1 MAWDYSEKVKDHFLN
16 PRNVGEIEDATV
28 VAEVGSIACG
38 DALRLYLKLD
48 DKEKITDAKF
58 QTFGCGSAIA
68 SSSALTEMI
77 KGMSLDEAAKVTND
91 NIADFLDGLP
101 EAKMHCSVMGKE
113 ALDAAVA
120 KFRGLDLEHHDEDE
134 GKIVCYCF
142 GISENKIRNI
152 VRDNGLTEIEQVT
165 NFCKAGGGCQS
176 CHPSIED
183 IIEEVQKEKI
193 AREHFASHDMAQM
206 TTGGAATAV
215 AAPAPALVG
224 IAPAPSAAPTGGMTN
239 LQRITKIQ
247 EVVNRDIRPMLNAD
261 GGDMELIDIA
271 GNQVMVRLVGAC
283 GSCPSSKLTL
293 KLGVERILQEK
304 VDSSIV
310 IVEV

>member
-134 GKIVCYCF
+134 GKVVCYCF

-193 AREHFASHDMAQM
+193 AREHFAAHDIAHMS
-206 TTGGAATAV
+206 GNTAV
-215 AAPAPALVG
+215 AEAPAVTEKA
-224 IAPAPSAAPTGGMTN
+224 APAAAPLVGGMTN

-247 EVVNRDIRPMLNAD
+247 EVVNRDVRPMLNAD
-261 GGDMELIDIA
+261 GGDLELIDIA

>member
-16 PRNVGEIEDATV
+16 PRNVGEIEDASV

-77 KGMSLDEAAKVTND
+77 KGMTLDEASKVTND

-134 GKIVCYCF
+134 GKVVCYCF

-193 AREHFASHDMAQM
+193 AREHFAAHDIAHMAGN
-206 TTGGAATAV
+206 TVVAEAPAV
-215 AAPAPALVG
+215 TEKVAPAAAPA
-224 IAPAPSAAPTGGMTN
+224 TGGMTN

-247 EVVNRDIRPMLNAD
+247 EVVNRDVRPMLNAD